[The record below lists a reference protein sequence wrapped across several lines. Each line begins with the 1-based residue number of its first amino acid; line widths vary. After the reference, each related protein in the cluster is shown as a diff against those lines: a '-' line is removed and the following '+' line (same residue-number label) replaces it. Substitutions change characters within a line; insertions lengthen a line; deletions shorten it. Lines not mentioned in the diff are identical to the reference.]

1 MGLLDVLRVL
11 APLVLLPVVAG
22 CADIGYRDRSVL
34 DHGRYTTLE
43 NFRDEQ
49 ITAEQVDCLLEEVA
63 EILNVTLS
71 PSTPKV
77 RVMVMP
83 PTRIADLYR
92 QVVTVAPHGADA
104 LALYLPGAN
113 LVAVPYYSRTI
124 LGHELAHYLTDH
136 YLKSTPRRSW
146 ERIALMVEDALP
158 DTPRIVARRSP
169 TPDALAAR
177 TVPSPLAAPAN

>member
-1 MGLLDVLRVL
+1 MGLSDVFRAL
-11 APLVLLPVVAG
+11 APLVLLPVVVG
-22 CADIGYRDRSVL
+22 CADVGYRDRSAL
-34 DHGRYTTLE
+34 DHGRYTTVE

-49 ITAEQVDCLLEEVA
+49 ITAEQVDGLLEEVA

-71 PSTPKV
+71 PGTPKV

-83 PTRIADLYR
+83 ADRIADLYR

-104 LALYLPGAN
+104 RALYLPGAS
-113 LVAVPYYSRTI
+113 LVAIPYYSRTL

-146 ERIALMVEDALP
+146 ERIARMVEDELP
-158 DTPRIVARRSP
+158 DTPRIVARPSP
-169 TPDALAAR
+169 APDVLAAG
-177 TVPSPLAAPAN
+177 TVLVPIAAPAN

>member
-1 MGLLDVLRVL
+1 MGLSDVLRAL
-11 APLVLLPVVAG
+11 APLVLLPAVVG
-22 CADIGYRDRSVL
+22 CADVGYRDRSTLV
-34 DHGRYTTLE
+34 HARYATVE

-49 ITAEQVDCLLEEVA
+49 ITAEQVDGLLEEVA

-83 PTRIADLYR
+83 ADRIADLYR

-104 LALYLPGAN
+104 RALYLPGAN
-113 LVAVPYYSRTI
+113 LVAIPYYSRTI

-136 YLKSTPRRSW
+136 YLKSTPRWGW
-146 ERIALMVEDALP
+146 ERIARMVEDALP

-169 TPDALAAR
+169 VPDALAAS
-177 TVPSPLAAPAN
+177 TVLAPIAAPAN